1 MPAANLDQGF
11 GFLLNDVSRL
21 LRREFER
28 RVSGFGLTRPQWIL
42 LSYVARHPGSTL
54 GDLARIVEREKITI
68 SRQVSRMAKNG
79 WLQQCDVDGAADVPA
94 HGLQLTRKG
103 EDIVARLVKVADQ
116 LRDDALAILQTG
128 RREALIDD
136 LVQVRANLERMIGA
150 PG

>member
-21 LRREFER
+21 LRHEFER

-54 GDLARIVEREKITI
+54 GDLAKIVEREKITVSRQI
-68 SRQVSRMAKNG
+68 SRMVKNG
-79 WLQQCDVDGAADVPA
+79 WLQQSDGTADVPP

-103 EDIVARLVKVADQ
+103 EGIVAGLVKVADQ
-116 LRDDALAILQTG
+116 LRDDAFAILQAG
-128 RREALIDD
+128 RREALIAD
-136 LVQVRANLERMIGA
+136 LLQVRAKLERMIGA
-150 PG
+150 AG